1 MPFADVARTDDAKVH
16 ILHAAKLALPGLTAG
31 DYFEC
36 LNQLEWTLNC
46 TMRIVSLVPS
56 WTEYVVDLGCAG
68 DLVGRTKFCVRAG
81 AAAERI
87 PVIGGTKRIHLDR
100 VEQLKP
106 DLVIASKEE
115 NTREDVEA
123 CRAFTHV
130 LVTDVR
136 TIPDAFEALEA
147 IGDAL
152 EKATAG
158 VTWRSNIEKAWGEPR
173 AQLAQALYA
182 IWQNPLMVAG
192 HDTYIHAAMNWWG
205 IGNAAPATAEGRY
218 PNCKQ
223 SNWMHWPAP
232 PSCSPQNP
240 TLLHRNT
247 ARNSLRQVCGRCS
260 LTGSLQLVRQPDA
273 AHRRLPEGHAPNLGS
288 TATLVDFKDVLSG
301 LCSGLTGMSVCS
313 DWRPIGTL
321 LDYTEPNLRIQH

>member
-1 MPFADVARTDDAKVH
+1 MRT
-16 ILHAAKLALPGLTAG
+16 
-31 DYFEC
+31 
-36 LNQLEWTLNC
+36 
-46 TMRIVSLVPS
+46 VSLVPS

-123 CRAFTHV
+123 CRAFTDV

-152 EKATAG
+152 EKAAAG

-173 AQLAQALYA
+173 AQHAQALYA

-205 IGNAAPATAEGRY
+205 IGNAAPATADGRY
-218 PNCKQ
+218 PELKAEA
-223 SNWMHWPAP
+223 WMYWPAP
-232 PSCSPQNP
+232 PSYSLRNP

-247 ARNSLRQVCGRCS
+247 ARNSLQQVFG
-260 LTGSLQLVRQPDA
+260 
-273 AHRRLPEGHAPNLGS
+273 N
-288 TATLVDFKDVLSG
+288 LVDGEAFSWYGSRMLHTIDYLKD
-301 LCSGLTGMSVCS
+301 M
-313 DWRPIGTL
+313 RRA
-321 LDYTEPNLRIQH
+321 LDQLPR